1 MIIDKF
7 IIYLKNEKRYSEH
20 TLTAYQQ
27 DLQSFSIYTKEIYEL
42 DDLSKVNQ
50 DVIRSWTV
58 YLMRKGLS
66 NNSINRKIAS
76 LKSFYKFLEND
87 FINNEKIINPT
98 KHLITPKKVKRLPSF
113 VKEDEIENLLLSL
126 DGTDFISLRD
136 KAIITLLYVTGI
148 RRSELI
154 NLKLKDINL
163 NDEYIKVLGKRKKE
177 RIIPINNKVIEILLA
192 YKELKE
198 ELFCSNNNFFLTQK
212 GKKLYPKAVYNIVNK
227 HLSTVSTVEQK
238 SPHTI
243 RHSFATHLLNN
254 GAELKAIQDL
264 LGHNSLAATQVY
276 THTTLHKLKES
287 YRKAHP
293 KANN

>member
-113 VKEDEIENLLLSL
+113 VKEDEMENLLLSL

>member
-1 MIIDKF
+1 
-7 IIYLKNEKRYSEH
+7 
-20 TLTAYQQ
+20 
-27 DLQSFSIYTKEIYEL
+27 
-42 DDLSKVNQ
+42 
-50 DVIRSWTV
+50 
-58 YLMRKGLS
+58 MRKGLS

-113 VKEDEIENLLLSL
+113 VKEDEMENLLLSL